1 MERLTKVERQVNQ
14 VVGQYPVASAVGSG
28 VLTGLL
34 TGTLYS
40 TTAWLFAR
48 SQGAT
53 AGLIWKNA
61 LLWGALA
68 GTLSGVLVATKT
80 SRAPSQWGPP
90 SVSPEYDAETRRM
103 MDRWNQRVAAERRGK
118 TSSTSR
124 RRRSSA
130 A

>member
-1 MERLTKVERQVNQ
+1 M
-14 VVGQYPVASAVGSG
+14 AC
-28 VLTGLL
+28 
-34 TGTLYS
+34 

-61 LLWGALA
+61 LLWGVLS
-68 GTLSGVLVATKT
+68 GTLSGVLVASKT
-80 SRAPSQWGPP
+80 TVPSQWGPP
-90 SVSPEYDAETRRM
+90 PVSPEYDAETRRM
-103 MDRWNQRVAAERRGK
+103 MDRWNQRVAAERREK

-124 RRRSSA
+124 RRRNSA

>member
-1 MERLTKVERQVNQ
+1 MRRLTKFEQKVNQ
-14 VVGQYPVASAVGSG
+14 TVGQYPVASAVGSG
-28 VLTGLL
+28 VLTGLV

-61 LLWGALA
+61 LLWGVLA
-68 GTLSGVLVATKT
+68 GAVSGVMVAM
-80 SRAPSQWGPP
+80 APTYH
-90 SVSPEYDAETRRM
+90 VPEER
-103 MDRWNQRVAAERRGK
+103 QERRGSG
-118 TSSTSR
+118 TSSLQR